1 MRDQPAKLVPPSNRK
16 AAFFFARPL
25 AACRY
30 DALISQCSVAVAAFF
45 SPDPALRSA
54 GISGS
59 TNRNSFGN
67 RLKGTMNRTG
77 KRIRHYRFDPEP
89 GREARAGKDMGVV
102 DA

>member
-16 AAFFFARPL
+16 AAFFFTRPQ

-54 GISGS
+54 RYFRVNQQKFLWESPE
-59 TNRNSFGN
+59 GN
-67 RLKGTMNRTG
+67 DEPDGEANTAASRT
-77 KRIRHYRFDPEP
+77 RAQ
-89 GREARAGKDMGVV
+89 ARAGKDMGVV
-102 DA
+102 YA

>member
-16 AAFFFARPL
+16 AAFFFAHPP

-54 GISGS
+54 RYFRVNQQKFLWESPE
-59 TNRNSFGN
+59 GN
-67 RLKGTMNRTG
+67 DDPDGEANTAASKDPGTSAGG
-77 KRIRHYRFDPEP
+77 KN
-89 GREARAGKDMGVV
+89 MGVV
-102 DA
+102 YA